1 MRLVLSMIVVT
12 DLCWYAHPCVMILI
26 SCVKI
31 CYNVVSD
38 TMRELGP
45 RNSIRSMSSETSVAH
60 ACYVLITSRGTA
72 SSPAVVVPVDMLA
85 L

>member
-1 MRLVLSMIVVT
+1 VLR
-12 DLCWYAHPCVMILI
+12 A
-26 SCVKI
+26 
-31 CYNVVSD
+31 

-85 L
+85 P